1 MNSFHDKKRFL
12 MQYRNQQAEIRSIE
26 EELATLRMK
35 KMHPSLSI
43 DGMPGGAGASDLSSY
58 AAAVDKIERR
68 LLRQKKRLL
77 KTMYQSEQ
85 AIGSLEDSR
94 QRSILKDRYIL
105 GLSWAK
111 IAERQFLEER
121 QVYRI
126 HGDALYNI
134 QIPKEF

>member
-77 KTMYQSEQ
+77 KTMYQIEQ